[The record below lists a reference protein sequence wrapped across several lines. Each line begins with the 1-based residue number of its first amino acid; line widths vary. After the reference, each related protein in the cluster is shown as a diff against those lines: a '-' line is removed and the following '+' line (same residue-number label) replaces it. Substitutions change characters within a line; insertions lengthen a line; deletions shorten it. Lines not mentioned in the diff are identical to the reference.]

1 MNKHHARRTF
11 VDGRWF
17 ASKLES
23 QRYLQLK
30 MLESAGV
37 IRVLECQP
45 KFELW
50 ITNLET
56 QKRTKVGKYTA
67 DFKYVE
73 NGEEVYEDVK
83 GRMLTDAALRIKVV
97 EAMYGVKIRIIRK
110 EDM

>member
-30 MLESAGV
+30 MLEGAGV
-37 IRVLECQP
+37 IRGLECQP
-45 KFELW
+45 KLELW
-50 ITNLET
+50 IANLKT
-56 QKRTKVGKYTA
+56 KKRTKIGRYTA
-67 DFKYVE
+67 DFKYLE

-83 GRMLTDAALRIKVV
+83 GRMLADAALRIKVV